1 MLKIAIPMNIGK
13 RHQPDGRLE
22 YRFTY
27 SRTGAGWP
35 IDADLGLI
43 SSGKV
48 FVPIEQG
55 NLLNLGDL
63 VGERGFEPPTPWSR
77 IQGPT

>member
-1 MLKIAIPMNIGK
+1 MEGWNIASPIHAGTEMAG
-13 RHQPDGRLE
+13 Q
-22 YRFTY
+22 
-27 SRTGAGWP
+27 RTGAGWP
-35 IDADLGLI
+35 IDADLGMI

-77 IQGPT
+77 TNN